1 VVTHV
6 DFVAHVCYVVKSFP
20 LQGVLLIRISAT
32 PSDMGEA
39 CSLCPNVKVLYHYVH
54 MRFMVMF
61 NYDYLVV
68 ENDDT
73 KNG

>member
-1 VVTHV
+1 
-6 DFVAHVCYVVKSFP
+6 
-20 LQGVLLIRISAT
+20 
-32 PSDMGEA
+32 MGEA
-39 CSLCPNVKVLYHYVH
+39 CSLCANIEVLYHYVH
-54 MRFMVMF
+54 IRFMVIF

>member
-1 VVTHV
+1 VMLVRYYHSIEV
-6 DFVAHVCYVVKSFP
+6 PF
-20 LQGVLLIRISAT
+20 
-32 PSDMGEA
+32 
-39 CSLCPNVKVLYHYVH
+39 HYVH
-54 MRFMVMF
+54 MRFIIMF

>member
-1 VVTHV
+1 VATYRAC
-6 DFVAHVCYVVKSFP
+6 VAHVCRVVRLLPCK
-20 LQGVLLIRISAT
+20 VVLIRISAT
-32 PSDMGEA
+32 PSDIGDA
-39 CSLCPNVKVLYHYVH
+39 CCCYNFVEVLFHYVY

-61 NYDYLVV
+61 NYDYLIV